1 MHFVSMF
8 QCGNVVMIGIL
19 LWLQLKNILLIT
31 KAGGGDFEKK
41 FWLLTPRG
49 STMSKIVEKT

>member
-1 MHFVSMF
+1 
-8 QCGNVVMIGIL
+8 MIGIL

-41 FWLLTPRG
+41 IWLLTPRG
-49 STMSKIVEKT
+49 STMSNIVEKT